1 MKIWVDAD
9 AAPRDVKE
17 LVFRAAKRLQVAT
30 VLVANQGLQAP
41 PGNTFVSAVRV
52 DGGPDVADQYIAE
65 HAEPGDLVVTQ
76 DIPLAALLVPRK
88 VVVLDPR
95 GEEHTAESIGERL
108 SIRDFMER
116 LRSAGAVTGGPPP
129 YDSRARQ
136 AFAAALDRA
145 LTRLLRG
152 S

>member
-1 MKIWVDAD
+1 M
-9 AAPRDVKE
+9 KE

-30 VLVANQGLQAP
+30 VLVANQRLLP
-41 PGNTFVSAVRV
+41 PSGNALVTAVRV
-52 DGGPDVADQYIAE
+52 DGGADVADQYIAE

-95 GEEHTAESIGERL
+95 GEEHTAETIGERL

-116 LRSAGAVTGGPPP
+116 ARLAGAVTGGPPP
-129 YDSRARQ
+129 YDIRAKQ

-145 LTRLLRG
+145 LTRLLRAI
-152 S
+152 